1 MIDIALLR
9 KSLVQ
14 AIDAARRDAA
24 ERRARADEAGRHFE
38 KFLDGAATP
47 VFRAM
52 ASALRGEGLHFDV
65 ITPAGGV
72 RLVPERA
79 REDGIE
85 LSLDATVDPPQPI
98 VRVVRSRGSRVV
110 QHERPVAGPLRLEG
124 LTEEHVAT
132 MLLEE
137 LRPWLER

>member
-1 MIDIALLR
+1 MDIALLR

-14 AIDAARRDAA
+14 TIDAARREAA
-24 ERRARADEAGRHFE
+24 ERRVRADEAAKSYER
-38 KFLDGAATP
+38 FLEETATP

-52 ASALRGEGLHFDV
+52 AAALRGEGQLFDV
-65 ITPAGGV
+65 STPSGGV
-72 RLVPERA
+72 RLGPERN

-85 LSLDATVDPPQPI
+85 LSLDPTTDPPQPI

-110 QHERPVAGPLRLEG
+110 QHERPVAGPMRLEA
-124 LTEEHVAT
+124 LTEDHVAA
-132 MLLEE
+132 MLLDE